1 VNNFPILF
9 LYILFH
15 HLSGTAYP
23 KRNFYRW
30 LWGEHYRKYYGI
42 PIEAP
47 TANLSE
53 LNGGYIP
60 FREGGG
66 NQSNSLRLKATDG
79 QEFVMR
85 GVKKSAI
92 RFLNN
97 MAFQKSTLVRNWPIL
112 S

>member
-1 VNNFPILF
+1 
-9 LYILFH
+9 
-15 HLSGTAYP
+15 
-23 KRNFYRW
+23 
-30 LWGEHYRKYYGI
+30 
-42 PIEAP
+42 
-47 TANLSE
+47 

-66 NQSNSLRLKATDG
+66 NQSNSLRLKSTDG

-97 MAFQKSTLVRNWPIL
+97 MAFQKSTLGEELAILFLKNSYWIFIQPIIL
-112 S
+112 SLRLRLEICLKN